1 MCLTAPMKCRADCFC
16 VVAAA
21 LRFLSVG
28 TAIAA
33 RSTASE
39 PARKMPAARTNGK
52 LGGEGRHYNGC
63 VIIAGAR
70 LRNLCAFHRFVLDV
84 TVERPAKSAEGG
96 PSPQP
101 STLTAHHKPGCP
113 HFPDSPD

>member
-1 MCLTAPMKCRADCFC
+1 

-52 LGGEGRHYNGC
+52 LGGAIRQ
-63 VIIAGAR
+63 
-70 LRNLCAFHRFVLDV
+70 LRVVAPCTLPEVAV
-84 TVERPAKSAEGG
+84 TVQEGN
-96 PSPQP
+96 
-101 STLTAHHKPGCP
+101 A
-113 HFPDSPD
+113 